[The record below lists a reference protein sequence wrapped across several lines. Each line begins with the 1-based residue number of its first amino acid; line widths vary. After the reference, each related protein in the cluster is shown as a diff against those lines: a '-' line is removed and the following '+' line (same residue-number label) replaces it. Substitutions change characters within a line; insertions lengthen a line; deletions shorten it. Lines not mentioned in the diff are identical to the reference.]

1 MRIAYLTAGA
11 AGMYCGSCMNDNAIA
26 KELLEAG
33 HDCVLMPV
41 YTPIKTDV
49 EDVSVGKVFLG
60 GINVF
65 LAQKLKFFR
74 KAPKWIENLLNQPWL
89 IRQLTRNAGKT
100 SPSFLGELTVSM
112 LQGVEGNQQ
121 QEFDELL
128 RWLKM
133 DVRPDAIILTN
144 LLIGGAIPELRRNA
158 DVWVT
163 LQGDDIFLDSLPQAY
178 REEAIAKMITLVPS
192 VQGFICHSEDYASRM
207 SELLHIPSNKLFV
220 VPLGVETDDFL
231 PDPQSLP
238 ANRGNSK
245 DIHLG
250 YLARLA
256 PEKGLHQLVD
266 AFIAL
271 RKTGNW
277 NRLKLHVA
285 GWAGPQHAPYLKEQ
299 QAKLKAAG
307 LENQY
312 NILGSVS
319 RRQKIDFLNSLDLF
333 CVPTTYADPKGI
345 YLLEAVACGLPYV
358 MPDHGAFPE
367 LHRRIT
373 EHSPQSN
380 GALYAHASPDDL
392 RDRLEKTL
400 LGLGPK
406 SQAAPSLISE
416 IDIATHAK
424 RLLLTLQG
432 KPSNP

>member
-74 KAPKWIENLLNQPWL
+74 NPPKWIENVLNQPWL

-100 SPSFLGELTVSM
+100 SPSLLGELTVSM
-112 LQGVEGNQQ
+112 LKGLEGNQQ
-121 QEFDELL
+121 QEFDELI

-163 LQGDDIFLDSLPQAY
+163 LQGDDIFLDSLPKAY
-178 REEAIAKMITLVPS
+178 REEAIAKMKTLVPS

-207 SELLHIPSNKLFV
+207 SELLQIPSNKLFI
-220 VPLGVETDDFL
+220 VPLGVDTDDFL
-231 PDPQSLP
+231 LDPQSSP
-238 ANRGNSK
+238 SNFGNAK
-245 DIHLG
+245 EIRLG

-271 RKTGNW
+271 RKTGKW
-277 NRLKLHVA
+277 DRLKLHVA
-285 GWAGPQHAPYLKEQ
+285 GWAGPQHAPYVKEQ
-299 QAKLKAAG
+299 LSKLKATG
-307 LENQY
+307 LENQCS
-312 NILGSVS
+312 ILGSVN
-319 RRQKIDFLNSLDLF
+319 RRQKIEFLNSLDLF

-345 YLLEAVACGLPYV
+345 YLLEAVACGLRYV

-373 EHSPQSN
+373 QHSPQYN

-392 RDRLEKTL
+392 RERLEETL
-400 LGLGPK
+400 GNLGHK
-406 SQAAPSLISE
+406 SQASPSLISE
-416 IDIATHAK
+416 IDISNHAK
-424 RLLLTLQG
+424 RLLMTLQG
-432 KPSNP
+432 KPVGG

>member
-207 SELLHIPSNKLFV
+207 SELLHIPSNKLCI

-373 EHSPQSN
+373 EHSPQSS

-432 KPSNP
+432 KSSNP